1 MSAVLK
7 GWSDFISV
15 VTVQGPWWSDVASYV
30 KGWSYVL
37 IIHTKL
43 AYCYNK
49 QV

>member
-7 GWSDFISV
+7 GWSNVISV
-15 VTVQGPWWSDVASYV
+15 VTGPWWSDVTSYV

-37 IIHTKL
+37 IIYTKL
-43 AYCYNK
+43 AYCYYK